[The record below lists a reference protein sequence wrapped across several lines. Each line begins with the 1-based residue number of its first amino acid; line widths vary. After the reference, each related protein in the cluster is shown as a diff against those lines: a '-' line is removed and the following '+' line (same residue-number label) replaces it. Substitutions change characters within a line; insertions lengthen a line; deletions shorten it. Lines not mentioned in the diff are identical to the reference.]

1 MQPENKIVKKNFET
15 KKMNT
20 KGRKICGRRLDEEL
34 KFIRFSSAQS
44 FNYYERKWTKMRFW
58 MDGCELEL

>member
-44 FNYYERKWTKMRFW
+44 FNYYERK
-58 MDGCELEL
+58 